1 MEVMGFLAEYGAW
14 SWIVAGLILLA
25 LELVVPGGYLVWT
38 GVAGI
43 LTGLITLVQQPPWP
57 VQWLT
62 FGILSLV
69 SIVAW
74 IRISRNRQ
82 EESDRPLLNE
92 RTQQFVGQEAVLDQP
107 LINGFGRMAL
117 GDTVWR
123 VSGPDLPAGQR
134 VRIVGANGNV
144 LRVVA
149 S

>member
-1 MEVMGFLAEYGAW
+1 MEVIGFLAEYGAW

-57 VQWLT
+57 VQWLI

-69 SIVAW
+69 SILAW

-107 LINGFGRMAL
+107 LINGFGRIAL

-123 VSGPDLPAGQR
+123 ISGPDLPAGQR
-134 VRIVGANGNV
+134 VRIVGADGNV

-149 S
+149 R